1 MTTLRT
7 SVKESPV
14 CIKNLTTAL
23 KCICIDSFTGVLRVV
38 VVVIWTEQLHLGLPY
53 AISTPCKSKTSHN
66 HCLSS
71 LSATRVTTLWLK
83 QPTCFCSVHA
93 CMLVLR
99 VVSVLWL
106 WNELGSCLLDCMHY
120 AISLQ
125 YQSNLS
131 QPQSLLASFPGSP
144 LIWKRG

>member
-14 CIKNLTTAL
+14 CIKNPYHSFKVHLYWLLHRCSEGCCGCNMNWTAASWVAL
-23 KCICIDSFTGVLRVV
+23 CNFNTM
-38 VVVIWTEQLHLGLPY
+38 
-53 AISTPCKSKTSHN
+53 SKTSHN

-83 QPTCFCSVHA
+83 QPTCFCSVRA
-93 CMLVLR
+93 CMHVLR

-144 LIWKRG
+144 LTWEWG